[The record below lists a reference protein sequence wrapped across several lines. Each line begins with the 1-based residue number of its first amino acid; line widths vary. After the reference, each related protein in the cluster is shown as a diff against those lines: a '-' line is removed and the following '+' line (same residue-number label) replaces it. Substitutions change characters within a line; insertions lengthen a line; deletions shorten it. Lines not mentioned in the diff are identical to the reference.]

1 VPNHSGNHAGHY
13 PDVPNFVASSEPELK
28 STEQQAFDETA
39 IDHSLIIWGR

>member
-1 VPNHSGNHAGHY
+1 MPNHSGDRAGHY
-13 PDVPNFVASSEPELK
+13 PYVPNFVASSEPELK